1 MINKRITHYSDEQW
15 DNALDLMKRLTP
27 AQMAQ
32 ALRGD
37 FSAGLIMGILAR
49 NPGLIATGGK
59 KFLDII
65 LERINKPALQTVEG

>member
-1 MINKRITHYSDEQW
+1 MKRI
-15 DNALDLMKRLTP
+15 TP

-59 KFLDII
+59 KFLDIL
-65 LERINKPALQTVEG
+65 LERINKPTLQASQP